1 MVWHLHVFEVRRARP
16 ARRDREV
23 PNAIK
28 EVALASL
35 LRRSGG
41 PAGRSG
47 VCGNN
52 LHDADLH
59 EHDETARDDYN
70 EAEHD
75 DHDHRGAGYRV
86 VSQHHRLRGRPHGC
100 PAEPHHGATAKEK
113 RLARILVRL
122 TTHASSELDRATA
135 ASTAQKARLFRKANH
150 TLARLR
156 TLADKAETKGKLSV
170 PVGPI
175 DADVASTMS
184 LAH

>member
-1 MVWHLHVFEVRRARP
+1 MRSRKSPLLLFSGAAVVL
-16 ARRDREV
+16 
-23 PNAIK
+23 
-28 EVALASL
+28 LA
-35 LRRSGG
+35 G
-41 PAGRSG
+41 PAFAATTS
-47 VCGNN
+47 
-52 LHDADLH
+52 
-59 EHDETARDDYN
+59 TMPIYT
-70 EAEHD
+70 
-75 DHDHRGAGYRV
+75 
-86 VSQHHRLRGRPHGC
+86 STTRLRATTTTRPSMTTTTIGAPVIGSC
-100 PAEPHHGATAKEK
+100 PSITACEAALMAALPNPTTGATAKEK

-175 DADVASTMS
+175 DADAASLMS